1 MRSGVLK
8 TDLISA
14 ATWRCRRLLIKGI
27 VKEDITYLYMDT
39 YEIEVREFDGC
50 Y

>member
-1 MRSGVLK
+1 MGFDFTQNQCIQVKGV
-8 TDLISA
+8 
-14 ATWRCRRLLIKGI
+14 

-39 YEIEVREFDGC
+39 KEIEVREFDGC